1 MRNRFTLL
9 FLLMLLMGTNMNAQ
23 VIVARMQDLAN
34 AATNSEA
41 TKATPSTE
49 WTTSVE
55 GGAIYDFADGKYLG
69 GIVNDAVVEAL
80 ESDQYVT
87 IAMWVYGRTSS
98 LQSVFGYGDSNNGLA
113 FELNSLKLK
122 ITAKGSS
129 GFSESGNFT
138 DTNMPENGWY
148 LVAYSLRG
156 KASTA
161 TTDTYR
167 YMNSTTNGQYYTK
180 KDHKF
185 HDKAA
190 VGEES
195 QKFAIGS
202 GCQGAATETFTG
214 KIANLTV
221 IRSGEL
227 LNNQSVLAC
236 LGDAP
241 TEETETG
248 FRYVTVNYTAGSNTF
263 RKTVKVSGD
272 SFTVP
277 TPDYYT
283 DVTPSSFTN
292 DGTTTSYNVTCTDN
306 FPVESG
312 KFYSMTIRKHTTT
325 NNNTDLNNRSIYWDG
340 SSATISTRTASETA
354 AGMGGY
360 WRFERVPNTENK
372 VRVYTNA
379 KGKSQAINFTAQQ
392 DRNLGKL
399 QSGAGG
405 SIVFAIKPI
414 TVSGSNDYNGAFRLT
429 NPYFDNCNINDV
441 DGTLGVWVNDDSK
454 TGAGSAII
462 ATEVAVQPTEILS
475 ATYVDENNVNK
486 TIPLSKQYYWDGSA
500 EATLDAPETYA
511 FMTDVTVTIGTD
523 NVCKVNYRNNFPFVV
538 STDDAK
544 YFQSLKVR
552 NDNTHYV
559 TATYNSGSFAAGTT
573 KSRNTNISTDEAVK
587 QQVMQS
593 GWAFVKEPGTIN
605 KFRIYNE
612 ATGNLQLHLQNQNN
626 STAATMAASGT
637 AFVIELQPTEFNA
650 FRGGFTIRVNE
661 NDSHALGDHG
671 SGALAYWCERGSS
684 ELNDDGSIFRVADAD
699 VWVEQVYT
707 DFVTNSN
714 AWVASLVNQSAAS
727 LPAYTAAKTEAAT
740 VMSTGTSTN
749 ADKMQAYRKVA
760 QSLYT
765 AKTNLLAEADAA
777 QIYKLR
783 SLTNS
788 GDLYLNVKNND
799 LKGVI
804 ITQPIKY
811 LRNQMFQLVKNET
824 SGQYAIK
831 CIADNSMLLNSSTG
845 SNWWDIKSATDTET
859 PSEYTLGNVYNGN
872 YTISKEAGNYLSPD
886 GTRQA
891 DGTYIMYSNITTAN
905 AWAFEPVSA
914 TDAAKG
920 EDENYKALYEL
931 YKTYLPYKNLYVAEK
946 AGLPGYPKSN
956 ESLTPANT
964 MDNHLESAENY
975 LNDNVTNLTDYE
987 ITDFSNRFPYALKS
1001 LEADLVNYPEG
1012 RYFSIKNTDNR
1023 GYLVYAANAP
1033 KGTGSGEEWNYVWS
1047 TGKSYEVTSEAA
1059 TGSTQNSTVNITF
1072 EASNAAH
1079 LWCFLNHTKVDGTTE
1094 HYLYNVGFKKYARP
1108 TKVVGEYDYT
1118 WVLTDEPAPITLK
1131 VYDAP
1136 NHKMAITAKS
1146 AEVASD
1152 TVVYASVSTG
1162 YTGPVISHYEQG
1174 DGGVPFTFDWGEV
1187 EFAASDTTAV
1197 AALVRTPITLRP
1209 VAKDQNQNPL
1219 ITGLDNNQ
1227 SICTYSSTKAF
1238 RVPAGVTA
1246 YYAKEKDAS
1255 NIVRLKAVPDGIVPA
1270 NQGVLLV
1277 GAVNKT
1283 QAMLDVDYRTKVT
1296 AEGNIFS
1303 NTASGETPMGANCY
1317 ILAQTAEQGIGFYH
1331 ATQGTTLSQ
1340 GKAYLDFSGS
1350 PVRAFTLSFGDDDV
1364 TTGITNIEADGNAE
1378 KAPVYDL
1385 SGRRIAQPSGRGIY
1399 IKNGKKYFV
1408 K

>member
-1 MRNRFTLL
+1 MGYAIPLYMTVNNENSDPNASKDSNCLLTQAWNGTSAAKQTFTLVD
-9 FLLMLLMGTNMNAQ
+9 G
-23 VIVARMQDLAN
+23 
-34 AATNSEA
+34 
-41 TKATPSTE
+41 
-49 WTTSVE
+49 
-55 GGAIYDFADGKYLG
+55 ADGKFYIQWG
-69 GIVNDAVVEAL
+69 NRR
-80 ESDQYVT
+80 VT
-87 IAMWVYGRTSS
+87 TDGSS
-98 LQSVFGYGDSNNGLA
+98 RFHWNPSMTAEGSLFA
-113 FELNSLKLK
+113 FENRILNDIDACYTINKSTRGWLGLN
-122 ITAKGSS
+122 ADASS
-129 GFSESGNFT
+129 GT
-138 DTNMPENGWY
+138 DSPLYTNHD
-148 LVAYSLRG
+148 VLRANIHWFVEPLPLSAEQG
-156 KASTA
+156 KAALNDFIEEVNAWKTA
-161 TTDTYR
+161 YV
-167 YMNSTTNGQYYTK
+167 
-180 KDHKF
+180 
-185 HDKAA
+185 DK
-190 VGEES
+190 
-195 QKFAIGS
+195 
-202 GCQGAATETFTG
+202 
-214 KIANLTV
+214 
-221 IRSGEL
+221 
-227 LNNQSVLAC
+227 LNNQA
-236 LGDAP
+236 
-241 TEETETG
+241 
-248 FRYVTVNYTAGSNTF
+248 
-263 RKTVKVSGD
+263 
-272 SFTVP
+272 
-277 TPDYYT
+277 
-283 DVTPSSFTN
+283 
-292 DGTTTSYNVTCTDN
+292 TTS
-306 FPVESG
+306 
-312 KFYSMTIRKHTTT
+312 
-325 NNNTDLNNRSIYWDG
+325 LLAL
-340 SSATISTRTASETA
+340 ATAL
-354 AGMGGY
+354 
-360 WRFERVPNTENK
+360 
-372 VRVYTNA
+372 TNA
-379 KGKSQAINFTAQQ
+379 Q
-392 DRNLGKL
+392 
-399 QSGAGG
+399 
-405 SIVFAIKPI
+405 
-414 TVSGSNDYNGAFRLT
+414 
-429 NPYFDNCNINDV
+429 
-441 DGTLGVWVNDDSK
+441 
-454 TGAGSAII
+454 
-462 ATEVAVQPTEILS
+462 
-475 ATYVDENNVNK
+475 
-486 TIPLSKQYYWDGSA
+486 
-500 EATLDAPETYA
+500 
-511 FMTDVTVTIGTD
+511 
-523 NVCKVNYRNNFPFVV
+523 
-538 STDDAK
+538 
-544 YFQSLKVR
+544 
-552 NDNTHYV
+552 
-559 TATYNSGSFAAGTT
+559 ATYN
-573 KSRNTNISTDEAVK
+573 NTESSLDDYKTA
-587 QQVMQS
+587 
-593 GWAFVKEPGTIN
+593 
-605 KFRIYNE
+605 YNE
-612 ATGNLQLHLQNQNN
+612 LYE
-626 STAATMAASGT
+626 
-637 AFVIELQPTEFNA
+637 AF
-650 FRGGFTIRVNE
+650 
-661 NDSHALGDHG
+661 
-671 SGALAYWCERGSS
+671 SGAHENY
-684 ELNDDGSIFRVADAD
+684 
-699 VWVEQVYT
+699 
-707 DFVTNSN
+707 
-714 AWVASLVNQSAAS
+714 
-727 LPAYTAAKTEAAT
+727 
-740 VMSTGTSTN
+740 
-749 ADKMQAYRKVA
+749 
-760 QSLYT
+760 
-765 AKTNLLAEADAA
+765 LAEAGSEQAF
-777 QIYKLR
+777 KLR
-783 SLTNS
+783 SLAHGGN
-788 GDLYLNVKNND
+788 LYLYVKNND
-799 LKGVI
+799 LKGVV
-804 ITQPIKY
+804 IKDNPAAPY
-811 LRNQMFQLVKNET
+811 LQDQMFKFVKG
-824 SGQYAIK
+824 SADGQYKIQCVAGNGFMQ
-831 CIADNSMLLNSSTG
+831 NSE
-845 SNWWDIKSATDTET
+845 SNDWDIKCAAGEG
-859 PSEYTLGNVYNGN
+859 SEYTVSNIGNNA
-872 YTISKEAGNYLSPD
+872 YTISKSSGKYFSPD
-886 GTRQA
+886 NTLKE
-891 DGTYIMYSNITTAN
+891 DGTYIVYSNWPTAN

-914 TDAAKG
+914 ADAAKG
-920 EDENYKALYEL
+920 ENEYYKPLYEL
-931 YKTYLPYKNLYVAEK
+931 YQTYLPYKNLYVAEK